1 MLETMFRENKEIVF
15 AVILLLILK
24 MSSMLYLYVHVI
36 LPLEIN
42 TYHIITLTDG
52 LCLTF

>member
-1 MLETMFRENKEIVF
+1 MLELMFRENKDIGF

-36 LPLEIN
+36 LPVEIH
-42 TYHIITLTDG
+42 TTPL
-52 LCLTF
+52 